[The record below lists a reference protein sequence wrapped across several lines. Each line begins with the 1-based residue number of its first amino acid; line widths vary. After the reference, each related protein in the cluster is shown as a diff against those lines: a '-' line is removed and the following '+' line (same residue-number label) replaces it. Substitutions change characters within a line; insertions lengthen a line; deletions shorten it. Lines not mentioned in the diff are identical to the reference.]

1 MESKSIIDEVDALK
15 GEKRLVALKVIEAA
29 TKYGIN
35 PEFVLPLVMIES
47 GFDPKAKSPAG
58 AVGPMQL
65 TPIAAKDLKIDD
77 PTDVDQNIDGGMR
90 LLRRLIDNKKLE
102 GDPEK
107 ILAAY
112 NAGPSHKFFE
122 TGDPNDLPRET
133 IFHVDKVFQ
142 YFGNDAPSMAIT
154 DAPSEKVEPQQAE
167 PDQVGPGD
175 EDWRQNITYDRLQ
188 DLSLPEQAAIMG
200 PVGHAKGAVLG
211 SAKSFI
217 LDPLLSRVEQV
228 FGAPESAKPI
238 PETPAPTSS
247 EWKPAEPLKK
257 PEQVAEEALTRSQQQ
272 RLSPADKSVTGR
284 EAQTGYAEA
293 TGQQAAR
300 RKFQEQIAKQL
311 GLDVNRPMAEF
322 PEVASTRSGIVAPQQ
337 TIDAMEAE
345 RLAEME
351 RLKAR
356 AQLAQSRAE
365 LAQRVGGDFQ
375 KLVQRGQTFKP
386 PAPPPEPSPSI
397 MSRYLSSFPGKMGS
411 FGFGAAAM
419 APYAVEAYRRA
430 RDKFGDQSNIP
441 GLAAVTVPTAGG
453 LASLK
458 FPRLFGGATMG
469 LGLGYALTHPKE
481 VAESLSYSD
490 INPTAFMGMPEE
502 TRAPFPGRGGLP

>member
-1 MESKSIIDEVDALK
+1 MEPKSIIDEVDALK
-15 GEKRLVALKVIEAA
+15 GEKRVVALKVIDAA

-35 PEFVLPLVMIES
+35 PEFVLPMVMIES
-47 GFDPKAKSPAG
+47 GFDPKAKSEAG

-65 TPIAAKDLKIDD
+65 TANAAKDLKVAD

-112 NAGPSHKFFE
+112 NAGPNHKFFE
-122 TGDPNDLPRET
+122 TGNPNDLPRET

-154 DAPSEKVEPQQAE
+154 DAPSKKVTEQAE
-167 PDQVGPGD
+167 ADQTGPGD
-175 EDWRQNITYDRLQ
+175 EDWRQNISYDRMK
-188 DLSLPEQAAIMG
+188 DLSLPEQAAILGPAGHVMG
-200 PVGHAKGAVLG
+200 ATAGLAKYPLAYAAKQMFDESLPKPV
-211 SAKSFI
+211 
-217 LDPLLSRVEQV
+217 
-228 FGAPESAKPI
+228 

-247 EWKPAEPLKK
+247 EWKPSEPLKK
-257 PEQVAEEALTRSQQQ
+257 PEQVAEETLTRSQQQ

-284 EAQTGYAEA
+284 EAQTGYTEA

-300 RKFQEQIAKQL
+300 RKVQEQIAKRL
-311 GLDVNRPMAEF
+311 GLDVNRPLAEF
-322 PEVASTRSGIVAPQQ
+322 PEVASTRSGVVAPQH

-365 LAQRVGGDFQ
+365 LAQRVGSDWQ
-375 KLVQRGQTFKP
+375 KMAQRGQTFKP
-386 PAPPPEPSPSI
+386 PAPPPEPSPSL

-430 RDKFGDQSNIP
+430 RDKFGEQSNIP
-441 GLAAVTVPTAGG
+441 GIAAVTVPAAGG
-453 LASLK
+453 LASLA
-458 FPRLFGGATMG
+458 FPRLFGTATMG

-490 INPTAFMGMPEE
+490 VNPTAFMGMREE
-502 TRAPFPGRGGLP
+502 NQPVFPKGALP